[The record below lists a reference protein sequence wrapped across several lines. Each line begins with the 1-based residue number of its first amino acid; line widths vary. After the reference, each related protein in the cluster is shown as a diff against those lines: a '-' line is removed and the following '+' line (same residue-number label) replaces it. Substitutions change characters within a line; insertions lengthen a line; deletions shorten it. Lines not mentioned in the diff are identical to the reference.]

1 MRRPAQSSGPAGPG
15 DAAEKAL
22 TPHILKVIAHA
33 PSAYRLSIFGVLHG
47 SDGPMVGA
55 VVRVLAAALLNVA
68 IDVEVLDACGA
79 RSLWDMTRAEGEA
92 QHGML
97 CRAPVAADR
106 ARQNSRDLAGM

>member
-1 MRRPAQSSGPAGPG
+1 MT
-15 DAAEKAL
+15 E
-22 TPHILKVIAHA
+22 TETELKVIAHP

-79 RSLWDMTRAEGEA
+79 RPRRL
-92 QHGML
+92 
-97 CRAPVAADR
+97 
-106 ARQNSRDLAGM
+106 